1 MEMHPVPADSVR
13 QSALGALAPI
23 EPRSKIWFERGGRVV
38 LSEWRVQLLVAIDE
52 CGSLVQAAERLDVP
66 YRTAWQK
73 LKEAEEGLGFP
84 ILETQSGGA
93 EGGSSR
99 LTARARDVVE
109 RFNRATAGIS
119 AMIDRRVRAE
129 LQDLLA

>member
-1 MEMHPVPADSVR
+1 MEIQPAPADATRDIAVD
-13 QSALGALAPI
+13 APTPI

-52 CGSLVQAAERLDVP
+52 CGSLVQAAQRLGVP

-99 LTARARDVVE
+99 LTARARDIVE
-109 RFNRATAGIS
+109 RFNRATSGIS
-119 AMIDRRVRAE
+119 AMIDRRVRVE
-129 LQDLLA
+129 LQDILG